1 MATRRRLTDEAIAAA
16 LIEHGSNADAAK
28 ALGCAVRT
36 IIDRK
41 RSENFKRIYNA
52 AKLDALH
59 AATARLQAQTLN
71 AVQTVVDVMQSADTS
86 AQIKLNSAQL
96 ILQYAVK
103 LTDSVDVLERLQ
115 ALEDAT
121 NPENLK

>member
-1 MATRRRLTDEAIAAA
+1 MATRRRLTDEQIAAA

-41 RSENFKRIYNA
+41 RSDSFKRIYNA

-59 AATARLQAQTLN
+59 AATAKLQAQTVN
-71 AVQTVVDVMQSADTS
+71 AVQTIVDVMQDTDAA
-86 AQIKLNSAQL
+86 AQIRLNAAQMVL
-96 ILQYAVK
+96 KYAVD
-103 LTDSVDVLERLQ
+103 LTDTVDVLERLQ

-121 NPENLK
+121 SNE

>member
-1 MATRRRLTDEAIAAA
+1 LTDEQIAAA

-28 ALGCAVRT
+28 ALHCAVRT

-41 RSENFKRIYNA
+41 RSDSFKRIYNA

-71 AVQTVVDVMQSADTS
+71 AVSTVVDIMQSADAA
-86 AQIKLNSAQL
+86 AQIRLNAAQM
-96 ILQYAVK
+96 ILQYAVR

-121 NPENLK
+121 NHE

>member
-1 MATRRRLTDEAIAAA
+1 MATRRRLTDEQIAAA

-41 RSENFKRIYNA
+41 RNDSFKRIYNA

-59 AATARLQAQTLN
+59 AATAKLQAQTVN
-71 AVQTVVDVMQSADTS
+71 AVQTIVDIMTSSDTA
-86 AQIKLNSAQL
+86 AQIKLNSAQM
-96 ILQYAVK
+96 ILQYAVR